1 MSGLSIK
8 KSLYQSGRNSPFL
21 NFLNLLK
28 KKRGSSTDARYPQE
42 TKVKR
47 GLFLQ
52 RLADRFCGKRVTPP
66 DERMAEGET
75 ESKTFGDLMDWGA
88 VLEKMEASCKSGR
101 PGDYQDE
108 LIRVLRHNDNWRL
121 REAAMVVLPA
131 VKKPSAALV
140 DEVFAILMRDDLCC
154 DVRILA
160 ADALGRMLKNEP
172 SRGRPRSAEENRVVR
187 KVLEGMSRLLMDSQP
202 PILHGAVRESIN
214 RIVNG

>member
-1 MSGLSIK
+1 
-8 KSLYQSGRNSPFL
+8 
-21 NFLNLLK
+21 
-28 KKRGSSTDARYPQE
+28 
-42 TKVKR
+42 
-47 GLFLQ
+47 
-52 RLADRFCGKRVTPP
+52 
-66 DERMAEGET
+66 
-75 ESKTFGDLMDWGA
+75 MDWGA